1 MCLVYCPVLHSH
13 TLMWCHVCRPGVDP
27 LDMEA
32 DIQSV
37 LSKGVVGPQRKRSLN
52 DF

>member
-1 MCLVYCPVLHSH
+1 
-13 TLMWCHVCRPGVDP
+13 VDP